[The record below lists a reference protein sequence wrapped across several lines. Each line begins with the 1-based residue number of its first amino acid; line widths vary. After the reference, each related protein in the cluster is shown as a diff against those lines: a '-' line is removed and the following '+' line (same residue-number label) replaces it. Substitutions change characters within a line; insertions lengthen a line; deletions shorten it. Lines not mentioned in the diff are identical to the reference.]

1 MCGRYNLT
9 DSPVVRQLMADVGM
23 PLDMP
28 EPRENIAPGSW
39 GQIIW
44 ESGQG
49 RVLSEA
55 MWSLLIEPK
64 PDRPGYRP
72 VPKYSTFNA
81 RSGNLAS
88 GKLWKE
94 PFRYHRAII
103 PASGFY
109 EWQGEPGHKTRYY
122 IQPVD
127 QAIAFGGLYRQWEF
141 GGERGMSYSIITLPP
156 HPRFSH
162 IHDKSIPLML
172 QPADF
177 DLWLDPTFSNTDA
190 FQHLLKTCVPVDLS
204 IQSAQG
210 SELLQSDL

>member
-23 PLDMP
+23 PLDMA

-72 VPKYSTFNA
+72 VPK
-81 RSGNLAS
+81 
-88 GKLWKE
+88 
-94 PFRYHRAII
+94 
-103 PASGFY
+103 
-109 EWQGEPGHKTRYY
+109 
-122 IQPVD
+122 
-127 QAIAFGGLYRQWEF
+127 
-141 GGERGMSYSIITLPP
+141 
-156 HPRFSH
+156 
-162 IHDKSIPLML
+162 
-172 QPADF
+172 
-177 DLWLDPTFSNTDA
+177 
-190 FQHLLKTCVPVDLS
+190 
-204 IQSAQG
+204 
-210 SELLQSDL
+210 